1 MADHVIETRLE
12 PDAKATTPR
21 KSGDPMTPE
30 GAKARLS
37 PGGRKGAISGAPLVP
52 EGTSARKSGK
62 AMDNA
67 QKSKFVARVINGP
80 MNDEPHI
87 SGIPK

>member
-1 MADHVIETRLE
+1 MADHAISTNLE
-12 PDAKATTPR
+12 PRKGAAGR

-30 GAKARLS
+30 GAKARMS
-37 PGGRKGAISGAPLVP
+37 PGGRKGAITGAPLVP
-52 EGTSARKSGK
+52 EGTSGPKTGN
-62 AMDNA
+62 AMENA

>member
-1 MADHVIETRLE
+1 MAINKNLE
-12 PDAKATTPR
+12 QRERTAGR

-30 GAKARLS
+30 GASARMS
-37 PGGRKGAISGAPLVP
+37 PKGRTGAISGAPLVP
-52 EGTSARKSGK
+52 EGTSGKSSGD
-62 AMDNA
+62 AMDNT
-67 QKSKFVARVINGP
+67 QKSNVVKPIVVGP